1 MMTLEDLI
9 KKVDR
14 LEDEYKAMST
24 NYTSLLQRMKVL
36 EDKSSSFLDTMKNL
50 QAEFERVNMIFS
62 KSGSFNESLMQVRAD
77 LTKRLDEIEN
87 QRQLDQNKMDE
98 MHKDDFESLRALI
111 LETKMDIQ
119 PEIENKMKVFFEED
133 SRLVK
138 KVEEMERGFH
148 ENLRLD
154 QDFRRQFEEIVRV
167 TNNNSTTLTSL
178 EAEITTLIKLN
189 SQIDTLN
196 ESIRLLGD
204 RLTGIQNTETQ
215 RQKEHTTFMDQQI
228 ILQGERDRMW
238 KEWTSQLEDGMQ
250 KLTSFL
256 EEGQKSQFE
265 LKQTKDEFN
274 EIIQGLSRRMNEL
287 TETYRIVEGRLRQEW
302 ETFRG
307 DEQKRWAN
315 YSLTMGESQGSSL
328 RQFQDMK
335 MRLTSVEDRTQEM
348 QEALMMI
355 STEFQKGMQGLMK
368 MVNNWIETFSDIR
381 GSTLEG
387 REQE

>member
-1 MMTLEDLI
+1 MTLEDLI

-256 EEGQKSQFE
+256 EEGQKSQLE
-265 LKQTKDEFN
+265 LKHTKDEFN

>member
-1 MMTLEDLI
+1 MTLEDLI

-14 LEDEYKAMST
+14 LEDEYKAMSMNFT
-24 NYTSLLQRMKVL
+24 TLLQRLKVL
-36 EDKSSSFLDTMKNL
+36 EDKSSSFLDTLKNL
-50 QAEFERVNMIFS
+50 QTEFERVNVVFS
-62 KSGSFNESLMQVRAD
+62 KSGSLNESLMQVRTD
-77 LTKRLDEIEN
+77 LTKRMDEIEN

-98 MHKDDFESLRALI
+98 KHKDDFESLRAQI

-119 PEIENKMKVFFEED
+119 PEIERKMKVFFDED

-138 KVEEMERGFH
+138 KVEEMERGFY

-154 QDFRRQFEEIVRV
+154 QDFRRQFEEVMRV

-178 EAEITTLIKLN
+178 EAEVSTLMKLN
-189 SQIDTLN
+189 PQIDTLN
-196 ESIRLLGD
+196 ESIRLLDD
-204 RLTGIQNTETQ
+204 RLTGVQTTETQ
-215 RQKEHTTFMDQQI
+215 RQQEHTTFMDQQI
-228 ILQGERDRMW
+228 ILQGERDRIW
-238 KEWTSQLEDGMQ
+238 KEWTSQLEDRLQ

-265 LKQTKDEFN
+265 LRQTKDEFN

-287 TETYRIVEGRLRQEW
+287 TETYRIVERRLRQEW
-302 ETFRG
+302 ETFKG

-315 YSLTMGESQGSSL
+315 YSLTVVESQDTSL

-335 MRLTSVEDRTQEM
+335 KRLTLVEDRTQEM

-368 MVNNWIETFSDIR
+368 MVNSWIETFSDIR
-381 GSTLEG
+381 GGSLEG